1 MKRYLDRI
9 TTSKVFLGVSAA
21 LLLYA
26 LAGFALAPALLER
39 YLPRYA
45 EEQLGSQVT
54 VGDVRINPFLF
65 RLEVKGFRLEYPPGQ
80 PLVGFSRLLVDFQ
93 LSSLFRRAWTFADV
107 QVDGLDLNAEVQRD
121 GGLNLAAFMDRLAQR
136 YAAVSSGERPP
147 RRWLLQHAQLREGK
161 LTFSDLAGQTPL
173 RTTFVPINLEVLNLA
188 TLPDRH
194 GRYAI
199 TAAVPDGGTITW
211 RGDVTLLP
219 MASAGE
225 LEVRG
230 VKLATAGAFVRD
242 ELRLAEP
249 DGSVDLATR
258 YHFAYGNRQ
267 ATFGLEDIR
276 AQVSALALRA
286 GGGGDPI
293 LALDTI
299 AASGARFDLASRELV
314 VPSIEVANGRAA
326 LIQGADGRIPLFES
340 LIPIGKPSRQPGA
353 RAPGTQPWKVLV

>member
-9 TTSKVFLGVSAA
+9 TTSKVFLGVIAV

-54 VGDVRINPFLF
+54 VGDVRINPFLL

-80 PLVGFSRLLVDFQ
+80 PLVGFGRLLVDFQ

-107 QVDGLDLNAEVQRD
+107 QVDGLDLNVEVQRD

-136 YAAVSSGERPP
+136 YVAVSSGERPP

-161 LTFSDLAGQTPL
+161 LTFSDLSRQTPL
-173 RTTFVPINLEVLNLA
+173 TTTFVPINLEVLNLA

-211 RGDVTLLP
+211 QGDVSLLP
-219 MASAGE
+219 TASVGE
-225 LEVRG
+225 LEVKG
-230 VKLATAGAFVRD
+230 VKLATVWAFARD
-242 ELRLAEP
+242 E
-249 DGSVDLATR
+249 GSEARRV
-258 YHFAYGNRQ
+258 GK
-267 ATFGLEDIR
+267 E
-276 AQVSALALRA
+276 
-286 GGGGDPI
+286 GG
-293 LALDTI
+293 
-299 AASGARFDLASRELV
+299 SRWS
-314 VPSIEVANGRAA
+314 P
-326 LIQGADGRIPLFES
+326 
-340 LIPIGKPSRQPGA
+340 
-353 RAPGTQPWKVLV
+353 

>member
-65 RLEVKGFRLEYPPGQ
+65 RLEVRGFRLEYPPGR
-80 PLVGFSRLLVDFQ
+80 PLVSFSRLLVDFQ

-107 QVDGLDLNAEVQRD
+107 QLDRLDLNAEVQQD
-121 GGLNLAAFMDRLAQR
+121 GSLNLAAFVDRLTQR
-136 YAAVSSGERPP
+136 YVAVSSGERPP
-147 RRWLLQHAQLREGK
+147 RRWLVQHAQLREGN
-161 LTFSDLAGQTPL
+161 LTFSDLSGLTPL
-173 RTTFVPINLEVLNLA
+173 RTTFAPIDLEVLNLA

-211 RGDVTLLP
+211 QGDISLLP
-219 MASAGE
+219 TASAGE

-230 VKLATAGAFVRD
+230 VKLATAWAFVRD

-249 DGSVDLATR
+249 QGRADLATR
-258 YHFAYGNRQ
+258 YRFAYGNRK
-267 ATFGLEDIR
+267 ATLGLDDIR
-276 AQVSALALRA
+276 AQVSGLALRA
-286 GGGGDPI
+286 RGGDDPI

-299 AASGARFDLASRELV
+299 STSGARFDLASRELV
-314 VPSIEVANGRAA
+314 MPSIELAHGRVAM
-326 LIQGADGRIPLFES
+326 IHGADGRITLLDS
-340 LIPIGKPSRQPGA
+340 LTPVGR
-353 RAPGTQPWKVLV
+353 

>member
-9 TTSKVFLGVSAA
+9 TTSKMFLGVIAA

-54 VGDVRINPFLF
+54 VGDVRINPFLL

-80 PLVGFSRLLVDFQ
+80 PLVRFGRLLVDFQ

-107 QVDGLDLNAEVQRD
+107 QIDGLDLNEVQRD

-136 YAAVSSGERPP
+136 YVAVSSGERPLDGGSCSTP
-147 RRWLLQHAQLREGK
+147 SSEMK
-161 LTFSDLAGQTPL
+161 LTFSDLSGQTPL
-173 RTTFVPINLEVLNLA
+173 TTTFVPINLEVLNLA

-211 RGDVTLLP
+211 QGDVSLLP
-219 MASAGE
+219 TASAGK
-225 LEVRG
+225 LEVKG
-230 VKLATAGAFVRD
+230 VKLATVWAFVRD

-249 DGSVDLATR
+249 RKRRSRHALPLRVRESPGDARAGR
-258 YHFAYGNRQ
+258 YPRPG
-267 ATFGLEDIR
+267 
-276 AQVSALALRA
+276 LRA
-286 GGGGDPI
+286 GAP
-293 LALDTI
+293 
-299 AASGARFDLASRELV
+299 
-314 VPSIEVANGRAA
+314 RAA
-326 LIQGADGRIPLFES
+326 AVIRSSRWTRSRRAARDSISRVASSSCRASSWPAGAWP
-340 LIPIGKPSRQPGA
+340 
-353 RAPGTQPWKVLV
+353 